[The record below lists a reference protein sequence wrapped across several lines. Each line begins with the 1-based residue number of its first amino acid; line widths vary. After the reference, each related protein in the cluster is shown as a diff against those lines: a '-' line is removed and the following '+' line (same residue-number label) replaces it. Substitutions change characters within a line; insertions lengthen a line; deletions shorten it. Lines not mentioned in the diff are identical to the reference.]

1 MKDVS
6 LADIATRLEALEARI
21 DQRFAGIDQRF
32 AGIDQRFNGI
42 ERLQYWTLGLVGG
55 LVLSL
60 LTGSFAIIATLL

>member
-6 LADIATRLEALEARI
+6 LADIATRLEALEAR
-21 DQRFAGIDQRF
+21 IDQRF

>member
-6 LADIATRLEALEARI
+6 LADIAIRLEALGARI
-21 DQRFAGIDQRF
+21 DQRFVA
-32 AGIDQRFNGI
+32 IDQRFNSI